1 MERDKLSDLEAWLK
15 DPSRKPLMIFGPR
28 QCGKSYLIENL
39 FAKRFFPGKYIDL
52 DLKKDSAANA
62 FLSSTVDPE
71 KILAYLS
78 ARFNKD
84 ISKDTLLIFDEVQ
97 ECLPI
102 VTALKYFKQDHP
114 EIPII
119 ETGSMVRIKI
129 KRKKRGPGEQ
139 AFFYPVGSVHEM
151 MLSPLGFG
159 EFLSAKNPKLK
170 EAIKAAYQKKVP
182 LLSGLH
188 EEAMD
193 LLYEFLLIGG
203 MPAVLQAYFSSSS
216 LIKAREEQND
226 IYNDYL
232 SDMDLYQ
239 ASSESVLRTREMFS
253 SAYRQLNKDNEN
265 FSFKEM
271 TTGGRSRDFS
281 LPLDWLRLAG
291 VCLPCFTLKE
301 RISFPLREEDA
312 STYRIYLLDNG
323 LLAKQ
328 SQINMGNFLDPNS
341 RNDFEGVF
349 FENYVATEF
358 TKAGVPLFAWKGKEN
373 HEFEFVVN
381 KGGLAVPIDVK
392 KGKGT
397 LNSLEAFRNHNKRGL
412 AVKISKNNF
421 GYDEKSMLLTLP
433 LYMVPCFAEEL
444 ASLS

>member
-1 MERDKLSDLEAWLK
+1 
-15 DPSRKPLMIFGPR
+15 
-28 QCGKSYLIENL
+28 
-39 FAKRFFPGKYIDL
+39 
-52 DLKKDSAANA
+52 
-62 FLSSTVDPE
+62 
-71 KILAYLS
+71 
-78 ARFNKD
+78 
-84 ISKDTLLIFDEVQ
+84 
-97 ECLPI
+97 
-102 VTALKYFKQDHP
+102 
-114 EIPII
+114 
-119 ETGSMVRIKI
+119 
-129 KRKKRGPGEQ
+129 
-139 AFFYPVGSVHEM
+139 
-151 MLSPLGFG
+151 
-159 EFLSAKNPKLK
+159 
-170 EAIKAAYQKKVP
+170 
-182 LLSGLH
+182 
-188 EEAMD
+188 MD
-193 LLYEFLLIGG
+193 LLYEFLLVGG

-232 SDMDLYQ
+232 ADMDLYQ
-239 ASSESVLRTREMFS
+239 VSSESLLRTREMFS
-253 SAYRQLNKDNEN
+253 SAYRQLSKENEN

-271 TTGGRSRDFS
+271 KTGNRSRDFS
-281 LPLDWLRLAG
+281 MPLDWLRLAG

-301 RISFPLREEDA
+301 KISLPLREEDA

-328 SQINMGNFLDPNS
+328 SQINMGNFIDPNS

-412 AVKISKNNF
+412 AVKISKNNY

>member
-15 DPSRKPLMIFGPR
+15 DPLRKPLMIFGPR
-28 QCGKSYLIENL
+28 QCGKSYLAEDL
-39 FAKRFFPGKYIDL
+39 FAKRFFPGEYIYL
-52 DLKKDSAANA
+52 DLKKDSAANS

-71 KILAYLS
+71 KILTYLS

-114 EIPII
+114 EIPVI

-129 KRKKRGPGEQ
+129 KRKKRGPGEKN
-139 AFFYPVGSVHEM
+139 FFYPVGSVHEM

-159 EFLSAKNPKLK
+159 EFLSAKNPKMK
-170 EAIKAAYQKKVP
+170 EAIKEAYQKKTP
-182 LLSGLH
+182 LSSGLH

-232 SDMDLYQ
+232 ADMDLYQ
-239 ASSESVLRTREMFS
+239 VSSESLLRTREMFS
-253 SAYRQLNKDNEN
+253 SAYRQLSKENEN

-271 TTGGRSRDFS
+271 KTGNRSRDFS
-281 LPLDWLRLAG
+281 MPLDWLRLAG

-301 RISFPLREEDA
+301 KISLPLREEDA

-328 SQINMGNFLDPNS
+328 SQINMGNFIDPNS

-349 FENYVATEF
+349 FENYIATEF
-358 TKAGVPLFAWKGKEN
+358 TKVGVPLFAWKGKGN

-392 KGKGT
+392 KGKGS

-412 AVKISKNNF
+412 AVKISKNNY